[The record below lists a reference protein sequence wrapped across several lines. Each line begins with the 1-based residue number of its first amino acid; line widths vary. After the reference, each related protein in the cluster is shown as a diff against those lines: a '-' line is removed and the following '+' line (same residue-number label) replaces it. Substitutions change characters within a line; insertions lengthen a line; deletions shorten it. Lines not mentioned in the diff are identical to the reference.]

1 MGTIEEPISDIAVA
15 AVEREAVRGLSAKQ
29 KSLPSWLFYDE
40 SGSLLFE
47 KITSL
52 PEYYLTRKEREILS
66 YCAEDAVLKA
76 ADNHPLAIVEL
87 GAGTAAKTSL
97 LLEATA
103 RQQAE
108 VLYQPIDVSPQ
119 ALRMAENRLR
129 SSVPGILIDS
139 LVANYTEGDFPI
151 FRPRGGRVLVVYLG
165 SSIGNFT
172 PTEAKRL
179 LRRVRHRLCPGDH
192 LLIGIDLIKS
202 EEKLIAAY
210 DDEAGVTASFNLN
223 VLTRLNRELGANFD
237 ADNFTHEARWNRRRC
252 RVEMHLV
259 SRSRQC
265 IEVPTRNGCG
275 VFASDILI
283 DESIHTENSYKFSKQ
298 SIESLM
304 TASGFAIRSMWQ
316 DRERMFCVT
325 LAVVE

>member
-47 KITSL
+47 RITSL
-52 PEYYLTRKEREILS
+52 PEYYLTRKERQILTS
-66 YCAEDAVLKA
+66 CAEDVVRDA
-76 ADNHPLAIVEL
+76 ADNHSLAIIEL
-87 GAGTAAKTSL
+87 GAGTAAKTGL
-97 LLEATA
+97 LLEAA
-103 RQQAE
+103 AKYQDE

-119 ALRMAENRLR
+119 ALRMAENHLR

-151 FRPRGGRVLVVYLG
+151 LRPRGGRVLVVYLG

-172 PTEAKRL
+172 PAEAKRL

-192 LLIGIDLIKS
+192 LLIGMDLIKS

-237 ADNFTHEARWNRRRC
+237 TGNFTHEARWNRRQS

-259 SRSRQC
+259 SRSKQY
-265 IEVPTRNGCG
+265 IEFPTQNGCG

-283 DESIHTENSYKFSKQ
+283 GESIHTENSYKFTEQ
-298 SIESLM
+298 SIESLL
-304 TASGFAIRSMWQ
+304 TVSGFAIRSMWQ
-316 DRERMFCVT
+316 DPERMFCVT